1 MPQQQTITT
10 YNFSEL
16 SETVQ
21 EKLIEAYEPADCWDV
36 WVIDAIKAESAELG
50 IENFDFH
57 YSGFWSQGDGA
68 SFTGAL
74 STELLASLLKDR
86 VNEEL
91 SFDVNECSAQINR
104 KSYPHLSYV
113 HENTVYASFD
123 SGDESVS
130 DEDCDAI
137 LAALEEWKNKLCLK
151 WYQLLY
157 NTYEAETSEERIK
170 EEYEGIQFLED
181 GRFF

>member
-16 SETVQ
+16 SEAVQ
-21 EKLIEAYEPADCWDV
+21 EKLINDYELSDYWDE
-36 WVIDAIKAESAELG
+36 WVIDTIKEEASELG

-68 SFTGAL
+68 SFTGTL
-74 STELLASLLKDR
+74 STDLLASLLKDR

-91 SFDVNECSAQINR
+91 SFDASGCSAQIDR
-104 KSYPHLSYV
+104 KSYPHYV
-113 HENTVYASFD
+113 HENMVYASFD

-137 LAALEEWKNKLCLK
+137 LAALEEWKNELCLK

-157 NTYEAETSEERIK
+157 DTYEAETSEERIK
-170 EEYEGIQFLED
+170 EEYKGTQFLED